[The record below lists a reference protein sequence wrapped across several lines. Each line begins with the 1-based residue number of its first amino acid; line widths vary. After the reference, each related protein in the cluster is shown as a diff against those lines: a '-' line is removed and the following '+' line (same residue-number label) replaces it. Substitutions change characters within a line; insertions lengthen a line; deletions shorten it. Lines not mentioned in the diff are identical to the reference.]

1 MCGRYLITTPVEA
14 IRQIFGVDQ
23 RPNLAPRYNVAPTQS
38 VPIIRLGEAGRELV
52 TVRWGLVP
60 FWAKDLKIGARMINA
75 KAETVAE
82 KPAFRDGYKRRRCL
96 VLADGFYE
104 WKKLDGRKQPYLIRL
119 KTAEPFAF
127 AGLWAD
133 WKDTESGERIE
144 SCTIITTEPNALT
157 AKIHN
162 RMPVILPPPAHELWL
177 DPEAADGRSLLCP
190 FPAEAM
196 EAFPV
201 SPRVGNVKND
211 DPGLI
216 EPLPDQA
223 ALDL

>member
-14 IRQIFGVDQ
+14 IRQIFQVDQ

-38 VPIIRLGEAGRELV
+38 VPIVRRGATGRELV

-60 FWAKDLKIGARMINA
+60 FWAKDLKIGAKMINA

-82 KPAFRDGYKRRRCL
+82 KPAFRDGYRRKRCL

-104 WKKLDGRKQPYLIRL
+104 WKKIEGGKQPYLIRL
-119 KTAEPFAF
+119 KTAEPLAF

-133 WKDTESGERIE
+133 WKDKDSGERIE
-144 SCTIITTEPNALT
+144 SCTIITTEPNALM
-157 AKIHN
+157 ARIHN
-162 RMPVILPPPAHELWL
+162 RMPAILPPDSYDLWL
-177 DPEAADGRSLLCP
+177 DPEAADGQGLLRP
-190 FPAEAM
+190 FPEAAM
-196 EAFPV
+196 EAFAV

-211 DPGLI
+211 DPELI
-216 EPLPDQA
+216 APIPVQA
-223 ALDL
+223 ALEL

>member
-14 IRQIFGVDQ
+14 IRQIFQVDQ

-38 VPIIRLGEAGRELV
+38 VPIIRRGEAGRELV

-82 KPAFRDGYKRRRCL
+82 KPAFRDAYRRKRCL

-104 WKKLDGRKQPYLIRL
+104 WKKIDGGKQPYLIRL
-119 KTAEPFAF
+119 KSAEPFAF

-133 WKDTESGERIE
+133 WKDKESGERIE
-144 SCTIITTEPNALT
+144 SCTIITTEPNALAAT
-157 AKIHN
+157 IHN
-162 RMPVILPPPAHELWL
+162 RMPAILSPDAYDLWL
-177 DPEAADGRSLLCP
+177 DPEAADGQSLLLP
-190 FPAEAM
+190 FPEAAM
-196 EAFPV
+196 EAFAV

-216 EPLPDQA
+216 EPIPTQA
-223 ALDL
+223 ALEL

>member
-14 IRQIFGVDQ
+14 IRQIFQVDQ

-38 VPIIRLGEAGRELV
+38 VPIVRRGASGRELV

-60 FWAKDLKIGARMINA
+60 FWAKDLKIGAKMINA

-82 KPAFRDGYKRRRCL
+82 KPAFRDGYRRKRCL

-104 WKKLDGRKQPYLIRL
+104 WKKIEGGKQPYLIRL
-119 KTAEPFAF
+119 KTAEPLAF

-133 WKDTESGERIE
+133 WKDKDSGERIE
-144 SCTIITTEPNALT
+144 SCTIITTEPNALMAT
-157 AKIHN
+157 IHN
-162 RMPVILPPPAHELWL
+162 RMPAILPPDAYDLWL
-177 DPEAADGRSLLCP
+177 DPEAADGKGLLRP
-190 FPAEAM
+190 FPDAAM
-196 EAFPV
+196 EAFAV

-211 DPGLI
+211 DPELI
-216 EPLPDQA
+216 EPIPVQA
-223 ALDL
+223 ALAL